1 MRDVYETALPN
12 GLGVIIQEDH
22 AAPVAT
28 FWVWYR
34 VGSRNEPPGC
44 TGISHWVEHL
54 LFKGTPSHPAGTLTR
69 LIDRLGG
76 RWNAFTWKDYTA
88 YFEVLP
94 APHIETAVRL
104 EADRMQHTIFDPEV
118 VARERTVIISER
130 EGAENFPAYS
140 LREEV
145 DALAFKAHPYR
156 HPVIGWKDDLLAITP
171 EDLHRHYRTY
181 YRPSNATVVA
191 VGDFRTDDM
200 VAMIER
206 AFGPAPAGPPVPPVR
221 PVEPEQGG
229 ERRVVLRQPG
239 GATAYLHMA
248 FHVPAVDH
256 PDIPALLVLDGVLSG
271 FAGLVPFDG
280 GAGGRSSRLY
290 RALVE
295 AGLATDVGS
304 GLALSIDP
312 TLFRVTATVRSG
324 VDVRVV
330 EDAVLGGLAR
340 LQEEPVGEAELA
352 KVRRQAEAQFVY
364 LRDGVS
370 RRAMA
375 LGAFAIVATPRRL
388 FQLRDAVQRVTAG
401 DVMRVAGTYLIE
413 KRRTV
418 GWFLPEGAP
427 ARQVAA

>member
-1 MRDVYETALPN
+1 MGDVYETVLPN
-12 GLGVIIQEDH
+12 GLRVVVQEHH

-94 APHIETAVRL
+94 SEHIEVAVRL

-118 VARERTVIISER
+118 IARERTVIISER
-130 EGAENFPAYS
+130 EGAENFPAYY

-156 HPVIGWKDDLLAITP
+156 QPVIGWKDDLLAITP
-171 EDLHRHYRTY
+171 DDLYRHYRTY
-181 YRPSNATVVA
+181 YHPSNATAVV
-191 VGDFRTDDM
+191 VGDISTDAM
-200 VAMIER
+200 VALIER
-206 AFGPAPAGPPVPPVR
+206 AFGPAPSGPPVPPVR
-221 PVEPEQGG
+221 SVEPEQSG
-229 ERRVVLRQPG
+229 ERRVVLRRPG

-248 FHVPAVDH
+248 FHVPAVGH
-256 PDIPALLVLDGVLSG
+256 PDLPALLVLDGVLSG
-271 FAGLVPFDG
+271 FSGLAPFDG
-280 GAGGRSSRLY
+280 GSGGRSSRLY

-295 AGLATDVGS
+295 AGLATEVGS
-304 GLALSIDP
+304 GLAPSIDP

-324 VDVRVV
+324 VEVKAV
-330 EDAVLGGLAR
+330 EDAVLAELAR
-340 LQEEPVGEAELA
+340 LQDGPVGEAELA

-375 LGAFAIVATPRRL
+375 LGAFAAVDAPRRL
-388 FQLRDAVQRVTAG
+388 FQLREAVQRVTAE
-401 DVMRVAGTYLIE
+401 DVMRVARTYLVE

-418 GWFLPEGAP
+418 GWFLPEDAA
-427 ARQVAA
+427 ARPVAA